1 MPGSVPL
8 RSSSASRAHLTRD
21 HRLIE
26 QVRQIIEATP
36 EVRPEKVAPLLE
48 AVAAGTYEI
57 DARKLANIF
66 IAELILKR

>member
-1 MPGSVPL
+1 LGPL
-8 RSSSASRAHLTRD
+8 RSSSASRAHLARNNN
-21 HRLIE
+21 LID

-57 DARKLANIF
+57 DARKVANTLIT
-66 IAELILKR
+66 ELILKR